1 LIGGIDMKEYNM
13 MGKDI
18 GIVIKANS
26 AVEAMEKAESELL
39 QGWSG
44 YVVFLDEEDEE
55 EYKSEQ

>member
-1 LIGGIDMKEYNM
+1 MKEYNM
-13 MGKDI
+13 IGKDI

-26 AVEAMEKAESELL
+26 AAEAMEKAENELL
-39 QGWSG
+39 QGWGG